1 MVLRNELYG
10 DWCVV
15 LGEFELGKFN
25 EYEFEVYDNMFV
37 LIIEVLLDFVV
48 DIELYLKKG
57 DVFNLLKNVYDYN
70 VMFLVGELFLGV
82 WVWVDNLLNFIG
94 LFYFYEYM
102 LVNEDLNWIVVGMYF
117 VVVCFKEFKNY
128 LFIEE

>member
-1 MVLRNELYG
+1 M
-10 DWCVV
+10 V
-15 LGEFELGKFN
+15 LGEFELGKYN

-117 VVVCFKEFKNY
+117 VFVCFKEFKNY